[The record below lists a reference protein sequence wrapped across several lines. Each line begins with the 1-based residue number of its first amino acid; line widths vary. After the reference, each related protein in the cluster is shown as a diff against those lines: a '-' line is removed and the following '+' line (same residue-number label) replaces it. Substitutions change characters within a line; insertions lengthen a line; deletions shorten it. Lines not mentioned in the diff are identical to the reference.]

1 MSFGSCSRLVL
12 VCAVFLLRPFG
23 TVRAQAP
30 DQGAQ
35 SSEER
40 PIGITKSVG
49 TPYVELD
56 SWIYPALERMAA
68 LGYINTEFLGMRP
81 WTRIECALLV
91 EQAIDKTRAE
101 QSNSQEVDNLTDA
114 LLEEFQPDLDRVGGA
129 DAPAIH
135 LESLYLGATEIAGQ
149 PLNDSYHFG
158 QTIINNF
165 GRPYQRGFSSYDGF
179 SGYATAGRFTIYVR
193 GEYQHAPSAPA
204 YSAAI
209 RTLIGSLDGN
219 PVLPAEPI
227 STVNQFAL
235 LDTYVEGHLAGWNLA
250 FGKQSL
256 WWGPDQGSAF
266 LFSDNAAPIYMFRA
280 SRIVPFKLPWVFR
293 YLGPIKIDAFY
304 GKLSGNQWPPRPL
317 IHGEKISLKPTPN
330 LEFGFTR
337 TVEFAGLGNPFTID
351 RLYRAY
357 FIIGRV
363 DYATR
368 ANDPGKRTGGFD
380 VSYRVPFVRNWL
392 TVYGDSISTD
402 YASPIVAPRRSG
414 INPGFYL
421 ARLPK
426 LPKLDL
432 RAEGINTTTY
442 ATHRGDFIYY
452 DGYYHDLY
460 TNRGNIIGSWIGREG
475 QGIQAWTTYW
485 ISPRNSLQFGYRH
498 AKVSSDFI
506 PGGET
511 LNDGSVKFDWHL
523 HNDLN
528 LSANVQYEKW
538 LAPVLAATP
547 QTNWTSSIEVS
558 FQPRGWTLSSNSR

>member
-1 MSFGSCSRLVL
+1 L
-12 VCAVFLLRPFG
+12 
-23 TVRAQAP
+23 RAQVP

-35 SSEER
+35 SSEDS
-40 PIGITKSVG
+40 PVGKTQNVG

-56 SWIYPALERMAA
+56 SWIYPALERLGA
-68 LGYINTEFLGMRP
+68 LGYANTQFLGMRP
-81 WTRIECALLV
+81 WTRFECALLV
-91 EQAIDKTRAE
+91 QEVGDKTRTV
-101 QSNSQEVDNLTDA
+101 QSNSQEVNNLYDE
-114 LLEEFQPDLDRVGGA
+114 LLEEFKPDLVRMSEGGA
-129 DAPAIH
+129 PTIR
-135 LESLYLGATEIAGQ
+135 LESLYGGATEIAGQ

-165 GRPYQRGFSSYDGF
+165 GRPYQRGFNSYDGF
-179 SGYATAGRFTIYVR
+179 SGYAAAGRFTIYVR
-193 GEYQHAPSAPA
+193 GEYQHAPSASA

-219 PVLPAEPI
+219 PVLPAQPI
-227 STVNQFAL
+227 ATINQFAL
-235 LDTYVEGHLAGWNLA
+235 LDTYVGGHLKGWNLS

-280 SRIVPFKLPWVFR
+280 SRIVPFELPWIFR
-293 YLGPIKIDAFY
+293 YLGPIKVDAFY

-330 LEFGFTR
+330 LELGFTR
-337 TVEFAGLGNPFTID
+337 TVEFAGVGNGLTIN
-351 RLYRAY
+351 RIYRSY

-380 VSYRVPFVRNWL
+380 ISYRVPFLRSWL

-414 INPGFYL
+414 LNPGFYL

-432 RAEGINTTTY
+432 RAEGVNTVTY

-475 QGIQAWTTYW
+475 QGIQAWATYW
-485 ISPRNSLQFGYRH
+485 ISPRNTLQFGYRH
-498 AKVSSDFI
+498 AKVASDFI

-511 LNDGSVKFDWHL
+511 LNDGSVKLDWHL

-528 LSANVQYEKW
+528 LAAFVQYEKW
-538 LAPVLAATP
+538 LAPVLASTP
-547 QTNWTSSIEVS
+547 QTNWSSSIELS
-558 FQPRGWTLSSNSR
+558 FQPRGWAISTHSQQ

>member
-1 MSFGSCSRLVL
+1 L
-12 VCAVFLLRPFG
+12 VCAVFLLCPSG
-23 TVRAQAP
+23 TLRAQVP

-35 SSEER
+35 SSEDS
-40 PIGITKSVG
+40 PVGKTQNVG

-56 SWIYPALERMAA
+56 SWIYPALERLGA
-68 LGYINTEFLGMRP
+68 LGYANTQFLGMRP
-81 WTRIECALLV
+81 WTRFECALLV
-91 EQAIDKTRAE
+91 QEVGDKTRTV
-101 QSNSQEVDNLTDA
+101 QSNSQEVNNLYDE
-114 LLEEFQPDLDRVGGA
+114 LLEEFKPDLVRMSEGGA
-129 DAPAIH
+129 PTIR
-135 LESLYLGATEIAGQ
+135 LESLYGGATEIAGQ

-165 GRPYQRGFSSYDGF
+165 GRPYQRGFNSYDGF
-179 SGYATAGRFTIYVR
+179 SGYAAAGRFTIYVR
-193 GEYQHAPSAPA
+193 GEYQHAPSASA

-219 PVLPAEPI
+219 PVLPAQPI
-227 STVNQFAL
+227 ATINQFAL
-235 LDTYVEGHLAGWNLA
+235 LDTYVGGHLKGWNLS

-280 SRIVPFKLPWVFR
+280 SRIVPFELPWIFR
-293 YLGPIKIDAFY
+293 YLGPIKVDAFY

-330 LEFGFTR
+330 LELGFTR
-337 TVEFAGLGNPFTID
+337 TVEFAGVGNGLTIN
-351 RLYRAY
+351 RIYRSY

-380 VSYRVPFVRNWL
+380 ISYRVPFLRSWL

-414 INPGFYL
+414 LNPGFYL

-432 RAEGINTTTY
+432 RAEGVNTVTY

-475 QGIQAWTTYW
+475 QGIQAWATYW
-485 ISPRNSLQFGYRH
+485 ISPRNTLQFGYRH
-498 AKVSSDFI
+498 AKVASDFI

-511 LNDGSVKFDWHL
+511 LNDGSVKLDWHL

-528 LSANVQYEKW
+528 LAAFVQYEKW
-538 LAPVLAATP
+538 LAPVLASTP
-547 QTNWTSSIEVS
+547 QTNWSSSIELS
-558 FQPRGWTLSSNSR
+558 FQPRGWAISTHSQQ

>member
-1 MSFGSCSRLVL
+1 
-12 VCAVFLLRPFG
+12 
-23 TVRAQAP
+23 
-30 DQGAQ
+30 
-35 SSEER
+35 
-40 PIGITKSVG
+40 
-49 TPYVELD
+49 
-56 SWIYPALERMAA
+56 MAA

-91 EQAIDKTRAE
+91 EEAVDKSRAV
-101 QSNSQEVDNLTDA
+101 QSNSLEVDNLSDA

-129 DAPAIH
+129 DAPAIR
-135 LESLYLGATEIAGQ
+135 LESLYVGATEIAGQ

-165 GRPYQRGFSSYDGF
+165 GRPYQRGFNSYDGF
-179 SGYATAGRFTIYVR
+179 SGYATAGRFAIYVR

-432 RAEGINTTTY
+432 RAEGINTATY

-498 AKVSSDFI
+498 AKVASDFI

-538 LAPVLAATP
+538 LAPALAATP
-547 QTNWTSSIEVS
+547 QTNWTASIEVS
-558 FQPRGWTLSSNSR
+558 FQPRGWTFSSNSR